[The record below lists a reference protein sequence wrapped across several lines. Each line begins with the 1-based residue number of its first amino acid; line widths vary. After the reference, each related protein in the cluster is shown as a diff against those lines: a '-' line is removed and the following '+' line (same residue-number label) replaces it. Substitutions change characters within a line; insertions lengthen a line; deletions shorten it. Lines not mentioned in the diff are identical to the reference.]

1 MRTHVKEVDHLY
13 TLSRQFTRNDSGKH
27 TQKKKKKSLEKPFG
41 RWNRNFSKKI
51 PTQYSYLVSFL
62 FLFLLN
68 DASSI
73 VQVIQSRMGTRYS
86 VMNMNVERTKN
97 NKTQFHFCGT
107 DWNLTPSEKETG
119 SSNQQNVT
127 LRVFFVLHLSN
138 STYCSAH

>member
-27 TQKKKKKSLEKPFG
+27 TQTNKAWRNPMEGGIETSL
-41 RWNRNFSKKI
+41 RNFLLN
-51 PTQYSYLVSFL
+51 TVTWFRFFFL
-62 FLFLLN
+62 LLLN

-97 NKTQFHFCGT
+97 NKTRFHFCGR

-127 LRVFFVLHLSN
+127 LRVFFVLHVRIVELAETN
-138 STYCSAH
+138 